1 MPKQLDV
8 LISEWLEILAVNA
21 DDPDQHIIFEHRN
34 EKCAAI
40 ASKLDNSNC
49 AGIATV
55 SPLCLNVGDL
65 HRPLGSGR
73 AVEPGSRTRAQYR
86 FAPSLLRKSR
96 RSIMLRSDSKGVT
109 FAQIQ
114 RAELRL
120 ADTHRGTQH
129 GREHWLQLTGR
140 AANDAEHLRGRRL
153 LLLRLGKLP
162 LCLVSAML
170 CLSKLARTGFELLL
184 QSCD

>member
-40 ASKLDNSNC
+40 ASKLDNCNC
-49 AGIATV
+49 ARIATV
-55 SPLCLNVGDL
+55 SPLYLNVGDL

-73 AVEPGSRTRAQYR
+73 AVEPSSRTRAQYR

-96 RSIMLRSDSKGVT
+96 WSIVLRSDTKGVT

-120 ADTHRGTQH
+120 AEPHRFTQH
-129 GREHWLQLTGR
+129 GRKHGLHPPGR
-140 AANDAEHLRGRRL
+140 
-153 LLLRLGKLP
+153 
-162 LCLVSAML
+162 
-170 CLSKLARTGFELLL
+170 
-184 QSCD
+184 Q